1 MKTFYDIH
9 VHAMNLSHPNLTA
22 YLFREDLIS
31 SLIDENVNLLTRLYL
46 VGAAFASKRFL
57 KKQIE
62 KVLTSGT
69 PSPKDIVAN
78 CLSFF
83 EIPLEYQFLVLE
95 HFLKAGNPSVLNSQN
110 QLEIDG
116 TCYDKILLC
125 PLVID
130 FGYKNITN
138 SVFYNLTPKRPV
150 TNQVGD
156 LLYAIR
162 TYYRFNLKI
171 ENSKMRLL
179 PEIDDFQ
186 NCKHEKLFE
195 IYPFMG
201 LDTRNYDI
209 VDVEN
214 LLEKYFCNFTKEES
228 GETRKKRLFEKMGH
242 LDSNMYRKEKG
253 IYADLFAG
261 IKVYPQLGFDPYPD
275 DEKEKEKVLLLY
287 ERCVEKRIP
296 IISHCSDGG
305 FKVGDYDSL
314 TSPEGKWK
322 KVLEKYPDLTLN
334 FAHFGSE
341 SKSDKQQWRNAIIAL
356 TKKYPNVYSDISC
369 NNAKREYYDELED
382 LFQPVPDKTNKN
394 APSIPNP
401 ELHKKMLY
409 GSDFSIHLLA
419 SKVNSYNDY
428 LKAFKDA
435 NLSHKEELCE
445 INPKRFIFGE
455 G

>member
-9 VHAMNLSHPNLTA
+9 VHAMNLNHPNLTA
-22 YLFREDLIS
+22 YLFRKDLIS
-31 SLIDENVNLLTRLYL
+31 GLIDKNVNCLIRLYL
-46 VGAAFASKRFL
+46 LVATFASKRFL
-57 KKQIE
+57 KKQVE
-62 KVLTSGT
+62 KMLSSGS
-69 PSPKDIVAN
+69 PSPKGIVAN

-95 HFLKAGNPSVLNSQN
+95 YFMRAGEPKVINSKN
-110 QLEIDG
+110 QIEIDG
-116 TCYDKILLC
+116 TLYDKILLC

-138 SVFYNLTPKRPV
+138 SIFYNLTPKRPI

-171 ENSKMRLL
+171 EDDKMKLL
-179 PEIDDFQ
+179 PEIHDFQ
-186 NCKHEKLFE
+186 NCKHEKIFE

-201 LDTRNYDI
+201 LDTRNYDFA
-209 VDVEN
+209 DVED

-228 GETRKKRLFEKMGH
+228 GETRHKRLFNKMGQ
-242 LDSNMYRKEKG
+242 LDSNMYRKETG
-253 IYADLFAG
+253 IYADVFAG
-261 IKVYPQLGFDPYPD
+261 IKVYPQLGFDPYP
-275 DEKEKEKVLLLY
+275 EENKEQEKVKLLY
-287 ERCVEKRIP
+287 QKCVEKRIP
-296 IISHCSDGG
+296 IITHCSDGG

-314 TSPEGKWK
+314 TSPEIKWK
-322 KVLEKYPDLTLN
+322 KVLDKYPELTLN

-341 SKSDKQQWRNAIIAL
+341 SKPDKRQWRNAIIAL
-356 TKKYPNVYSDISC
+356 TKEYPNVYSDISC
-369 NNAKREYYDELED
+369 NSAKQEYYDELEQ
-382 LFQPVPDKTNKN
+382 LFHPILNKN
-394 APSIPNP
+394 NKYVPSIPNP

-428 LKAFKDA
+428 LKAFSKA
-435 NLSHKEELCE
+435 QLSFKNDLCE
-445 INPKRFIFGE
+445 TNPKRFLFGK
-455 G
+455 